1 MANGLSKR
9 WWSTSRTV
17 GLAVA
22 LGAAMVASP
31 RAQTVPA
38 TEIKSGLYSVPPAHF
53 LVATVVETGSPTV
66 PAEVRIEFRDA
77 VEQRRGF
84 ASGTLKPGKPVRL
97 RVQMPA
103 GAGVQQLRAILQLTD
118 GVGSEPIVTLE
129 DLDANS
135 LVVETK
141 PPHVPPSVGGD
152 AQGNCGG
159 WRVNR
164 LTIGQPGPTSN

>member
-1 MANGLSKR
+1 MANGLSKSR
-9 WWSTSRTV
+9 WSTWRAL
-17 GLAVA
+17 GLACA

-77 VEQRRGF
+77 LDQRRGS
-84 ASGTLKPGKPVRL
+84 ASGILTRGKPVRL
-97 RVQMPA
+97 RVQMAA

-141 PPHVPPSVGGD
+141 PPHVPPSVGGG
-152 AQGNCGG
+152 AEANCGG
-159 WRVNR
+159 WRVTR
-164 LTIGQPGPTSN
+164 ITIGPTVN